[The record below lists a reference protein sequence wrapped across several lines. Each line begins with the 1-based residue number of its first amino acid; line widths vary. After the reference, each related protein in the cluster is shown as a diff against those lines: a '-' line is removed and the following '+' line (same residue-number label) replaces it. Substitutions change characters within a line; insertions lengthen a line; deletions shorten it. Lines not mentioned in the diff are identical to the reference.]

1 MVIELSYNLKSFM
14 FRAIAQSAKL
24 SQIAYYGGMKEALRI
39 LGLADDFFDYL
50 ILLPGNNNI
59 AVKILFS
66 KETLVPFERLDML
79 SVRLEQLVRKE
90 FETGAEYDREKRLG
104 FSFVYCII
112 KGSVDDVRI
121 Y

>member
-66 KETLVPFERLDML
+66 KETLVPFERLEML

-90 FETGAEYDREKRLG
+90 FETSAEYDREKRLG